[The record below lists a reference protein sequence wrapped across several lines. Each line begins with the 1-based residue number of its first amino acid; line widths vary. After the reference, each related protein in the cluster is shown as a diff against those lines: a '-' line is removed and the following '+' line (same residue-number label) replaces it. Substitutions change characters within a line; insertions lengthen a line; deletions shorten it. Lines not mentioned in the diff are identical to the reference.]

1 MIKTAI
7 EVVPTMTDAVEALM
21 EQLELEPD
29 LVESIFDWSVLPWVG
44 PHERRH
50 WKLLEALLLGRS

>member
-7 EVVPTMTDAVEALM
+7 EVVPTMTDAVEALT

-29 LVESIFDWSVLPWVG
+29 LVESIFDWSVLSWVG

-50 WKLLEALLLGRS
+50 WKLLGALLLGRS